1 MRSAPGSL
9 SVARM
14 ERLSPLD
21 SMFLDLEQADD
32 GATMHFGAALV
43 FDPLPDGGTPDI
55 ERVREHLARRL
66 DLLPR
71 YGMQLARPRPGH
83 LSWTTWEP
91 TPRFD
96 IAAHVSHAALP
107 APGGDA
113 ELQEWMGDF
122 LSHRL
127 DRRRPLWEVV
137 LLDGLA
143 GGRWALATKTHHCL
157 VDGMGSVDVGTV
169 VLDADPAPPR
179 RRRRQAAAEHNG
191 GDHGMPATLL
201 ARDIRAATSA
211 LRHPGD
217 TIARAA
223 AVADLLVHEE
233 LVAAPACSLNG
244 PLGAT
249 RSYRAV
255 PFALDDLAAIKTA
268 LGGTINDVVLA
279 ISAGA
284 LRRLL
289 LARGETPPAAGLR
302 AQIPVNIRTSENEHD
317 LGNVLTSL
325 FIELPVAEPDPL
337 ARYERIVARSEALKT
352 SSQPRGG
359 KALVDLAGLAPPIFG
374 ELLGRAMFGGQR
386 VFNLT
391 ITNVR
396 GSAMPLY
403 AFGAPLRQVLPYV
416 PLFSGHSLGIAVV
429 SYADGLTFGLGA
441 DRTST
446 PDLDVLAEGIAASF
460 AELPTKLP
468 QFAT

>member
-1 MRSAPGSL
+1 
-9 SVARM
+9 M
-14 ERLSPLD
+14 ERLSALD
-21 SMFLDLEQADD
+21 TMFLDLEQADD

-43 FDPLPDGGTPDI
+43 FDPLPDGSTPGI
-55 ERVREHLARRL
+55 ARVREHLAQRL

-71 YGMQLARPRPGH
+71 YSMQLAQPRPGH

-96 IAAHVSHAALP
+96 IAAHVSHATLP

-113 ELQEWMGDF
+113 ELHEWMGDF

-127 DRRRPLWEVV
+127 DRRRPLWETV

-169 VLDADPAPPR
+169 VLDADPAPPPR
-179 RRRRQAAAEHNG
+179 RRRRPNGAAARDG
-191 GDHGMPATLL
+191 GDRGMPATLL
-201 ARDIRAATSA
+201 ARDIRAAAGA

-217 TIARAA
+217 TLARAA

-233 LVAAPACSLNG
+233 LIAAPHCSLNG

-255 PFALDDLAAIKTA
+255 PFAFDELAAIKTA

-279 ISAGA
+279 ISTGA

-289 LARGETPPAAGLR
+289 LARGEEPPAGGLR

-325 FIELPVAEPDPL
+325 FLQLPVAEPDPL
-337 ARYERIVARSEALKT
+337 ARYERIVARTEELKT

-396 GSAMPLY
+396 GSATPLY

-446 PDLDVLAEGIAASF
+446 PDLDVLAEGIEASF